1 MSTFEVTRLR
11 KEGRLDEA
19 FALAQAEY
27 EAGFSKW
34 MTHLARMSGQLG
46 CRTRY
51 VSESVTLEQVRK
63 KCAYHG
69 VGTSSRFE
77 AVDRLSL
84 QEQMSRQMK
93 AEDILMVVSARAGA
107 AVMAALDWIAVA
119 LYIYS
124 AYDYVFSRAISG
136 LDFSD
141 PTMQKIIAFAVV
153 MVVLTACSN
162 ALAWIPLHKKERI
175 AVSDNTAAKE
185 TENGKIG

>member
-1 MSTFEVTRLR
+1 MNFIKRYFENRNT
-11 KEGRLDEA
+11 A
-19 FALAQAEY
+19 FFIALAVAAAAIITSIVY
-27 EAGFSKW
+27 AALWTDGIRS
-34 MTHLARMSGQLG
+34 
-46 CRTRY
+46 
-51 VSESVTLEQVRK
+51 
-63 KCAYHG
+63 
-69 VGTSSRFE
+69 VGT
-77 AVDRLSL
+77 L
-84 QEQMSRQMK
+84 
-93 AEDILMVVSARAGA
+93 ILMIVGALAFVGLSVVSARAGA